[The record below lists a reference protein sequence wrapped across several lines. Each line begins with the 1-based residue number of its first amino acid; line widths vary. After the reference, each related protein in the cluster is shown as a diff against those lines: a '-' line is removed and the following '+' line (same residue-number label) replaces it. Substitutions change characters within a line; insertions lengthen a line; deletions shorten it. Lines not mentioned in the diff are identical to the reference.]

1 MLSGEDRRLAVKYAP
16 RLFFDES
23 EPFFPVR
30 FGITVLRQEGD
41 SPSFRRRLAVN
52 RPDIQAV
59 IEYAVYYDYDI
70 QHLYDLEHVWIYIG
84 RNGEVADAEASF
96 HGKVL
101 KALLRGRANLSGTR
115 VGLYV
120 QPGKHA
126 LSPLPEVFELLPG
139 FASCTQEGAGA
150 DGLIYGPFFRGILS
164 TDEET
169 DRRVRVFLQT
179 CRFTPSLSY
188 GSIEYADREDLFVS
202 WDQLFAEIPGRIRK
216 ELQRLQDLQP
226 PGMERNDDVEGAIMY
241 KKLVERNDEAVEQG
255 LTRQVLDPASRY
267 YGGTIDPGTGIAWV
281 NHTTGTPTD
290 MCYWGAALVS
300 PESRY
305 YRDEHL
311 LDRLQLAAEFV
322 LRAQHEDG
330 TISPGWTN
338 YHSPPDTAFVIV
350 GYAQLYQLLEKHE
363 WEPLQPVLD
372 NMRLFLERTL
382 PAMLTGGCHTPN
394 HRWVLC
400 AALGFLHELFG
411 GEETLQRADQWL
423 AEGMDITPDGEW
435 TERSNGIYSAV
446 SDIMLIHAARLLD
459 RPELLEPVRRNLH
472 MMVYLVH
479 PTGEVVTDYS
489 GRQDLGS
496 FHDLSPYYLPY
507 AILARTDGD
516 PLLAGM
522 AEWAGQAVE
531 GPGVCSVNALVRM
544 MLEPELQQP
553 FEASAPLP
561 VKYEKILNGE
571 FGRHTY
577 LQDMESA
584 GHQGRICH
592 SRLHT
597 DFGAPVARYRDGRT
611 SVTLITE
618 TPSFFALRHGAVR
631 LLAVQLASYFYP
643 GYVAMQEMVR
653 QPEGYR
659 LAGEQKK
666 GYYGPVEG
674 ALLPPTSWTPV
685 SPWYLLPH
693 QSRPL
698 THEQT
703 FRVEA
708 EVQRTETGWT
718 IRLHGDEPEEV
729 MTQLSF
735 IFGREGS
742 FTSGELEAAGEDRYL
757 WSGGTL
763 RYECG
768 EDWIE
773 LTGGGQGH
781 RAVAVREA
789 KLQDH
794 CKAVLV
800 NFMTP
805 FDKTVTLTLSP
816 SLIRASV

>member
-1 MLSGEDRRLAVKYAP
+1 
-16 RLFFDES
+16 
-23 EPFFPVR
+23 
-30 FGITVLRQEGD
+30 
-41 SPSFRRRLAVN
+41 
-52 RPDIQAV
+52 
-59 IEYAVYYDYDI
+59 
-70 QHLYDLEHVWIYIG
+70 
-84 RNGEVADAEASF
+84 
-96 HGKVL
+96 
-101 KALLRGRANLSGTR
+101 
-115 VGLYV
+115 
-120 QPGKHA
+120 
-126 LSPLPEVFELLPG
+126 
-139 FASCTQEGAGA
+139 
-150 DGLIYGPFFRGILS
+150 
-164 TDEET
+164 
-169 DRRVRVFLQT
+169 
-179 CRFTPSLSY
+179 
-188 GSIEYADREDLFVS
+188 
-202 WDQLFAEIPGRIRK
+202 
-216 ELQRLQDLQP
+216 
-226 PGMERNDDVEGAIMY
+226 MY
-241 KKLVERNDEAVEQG
+241 KQLVDSNDKAVEAG
-255 LTRQVLDPASRY
+255 LSRQVLDPVSRY

-290 MCYWGAALVS
+290 MCYWGAALANPDS
-300 PESRY
+300 KY
-305 YRDEHL
+305 YRDEPL
-311 LDRLQLAAEFV
+311 LDRLLLATEFV
-322 LRAQHEDG
+322 LRAQHADG

-350 GYAQLYQLLEKHE
+350 GYAQLYQLLAQQE
-363 WEPLQPVLD
+363 WAPLQPVLD
-372 NMRLFLERTL
+372 NMRLFLKRTI

-400 AALGFLHELFG
+400 AALGFLHEMFG
-411 GEETLQRADQWL
+411 LEEAVQRADQWL

-459 RPELLEPVRRNLH
+459 RPQLLDPVRLNLH

-507 AILARTDGD
+507 AILARSDKD
-516 PLLAGM
+516 ALLAGM
-522 AEWAGQAVE
+522 AEWAGRALSD
-531 GPGVCSVNALVRM
+531 PGVCSVNVLVRM
-544 MLEPELQQP
+544 LLEPELQQP
-553 FEASAPLP
+553 FEAPADLP
-561 VKYEKILNGE
+561 VKYEKILNGD
-571 FGRHTY
+571 FLRHSY
-577 LQDMESA
+577 LQNMEES
-584 GHQGRICH
+584 GHQGRIYH

-597 DFGAPVARYRDGRT
+597 DFGAPVARYRDGET

-643 GYVAMQEMVR
+643 GYVPMQEMTR

-674 ALLPPTSWTPV
+674 ALLPQTSRAPV

-708 EVQRTETGWT
+708 EVQRTDKGWT
-718 IRLHGDEPEEV
+718 LRVHGNKPGEV

-735 IFGREGS
+735 IFGLEGS
-742 FTSGELEAAGEDRYL
+742 FTSGELQSVGEDCYL
-757 WSGGTL
+757 WSGGNL
-763 RYECG
+763 RYVCG

-773 LTGGGQGH
+773 LTGGELGH
-781 RAVAVREA
+781 LAATVREA
-789 KLQDH
+789 KLQNN

-805 FDKTVTLTLSP
+805 FDKTFTITLSP
-816 SLIRASV
+816 SMIRE